1 MSFYER
7 FEALCLEN
15 GIDPTRIGQF
25 IWVNGTPI
33 SSSTVSGWKNGAAPR
48 NATVKALSDY
58 FRVPVTYF
66 SEDKEP
72 EKVTKPGDC
81 ELCPRKDECSCI
93 LSAQELEL
101 VRKFRSCSESGKMA
115 LIYELMK
122 IWNQEPG
129 R

>member
-1 MSFYER
+1 MAFYEQ
-7 FEALCLEN
+7 FENLCKDH

-25 IWVNGTPI
+25 VWINGSPI
-33 SSSTVSGWKNGAAPR
+33 SSSTVSAWKNGATPR
-48 NATVKALSDY
+48 NVTVKALADY
-58 FRVPVTYF
+58 FRVPVSHFTE
-66 SEDKEP
+66 SNEP
-72 EKVTKPGDC
+72 EKITASGDC
-81 ELCPRKDECSCI
+81 ENCPRKDECSCI

-122 IWNQEPG
+122 IWNQEPK